1 MPDFSDWPPNHCACA
16 NFHCVVIIF
25 PRESPAARH
34 AEGLP
39 ATQVFGD
46 PRKNE
51 GDDFYICPICTQ
63 PVDMPDLRQVI

>member
-1 MPDFSDWPPNHCACA
+1 
-16 NFHCVVIIF
+16 VVIIF

-34 AEGLP
+34 AKGLP

-51 GDDFYICPICTQ
+51 GDDFYICPICAQ
-63 PVDMPDLRQVI
+63 RSICRISGK